1 MDAGETAYRQLVEG
15 VTDHALFRLDTE
27 GCISMWP
34 AAARQLYGHEAAD
47 VVGRGVDV
55 LFAEEHEESPPV
67 EDLLAEARTESVEAD
82 GWQQRADGSVFWGSC
97 TLSPLSDEGF
107 DGYAV
112 VVQDTTARKQ
122 YERMLE
128 RRNDRLKEFTDILSH
143 DLRTPLSIIDG
154 HMTMFRETGDETHL
168 ATVEETT
175 SRMERLVE
183 DLLRVA
189 RQGQVVDSP
198 EPTDV
203 GDVLDVAR
211 EGAAPEPATLRY
223 EPVRTVM
230 ADRDRLVQMFTNL
243 LRNSVDHGGDDVTIR
258 VGPCQNGFYVEDDG
272 PGIPED
278 SRDEVFDHGY
288 TTRADGEGYGLS
300 VVRSI
305 VGAHGWDIAVV
316 AAERAGARF
325 EIAGIEFVEDG

>member
-1 MDAGETAYRQLVEG
+1 VSEDDEPYRQLVESAG
-15 VTDHALFRLDTE
+15 DHALFGLDAA
-27 GCISMWP
+27 GDISTWP
-34 AAARQLYGHEAAD
+34 ATARQLYGYETAD
-47 VVGRGVDV
+47 VTGREVDV
-55 LFAEEHEESPPV
+55 LFAEERDESPPV
-67 EDLLAEARTESVEAD
+67 EDLLAEARTEPVEAD

-97 TLSPLSDEGF
+97 TISPLSDEEL
-107 DGYAV
+107 DGHAV
-112 VVQDTTARKQ
+112 VVRDTTTRKQ
-122 YERMLE
+122 HERMLE
-128 RRNDRLKEFTDILSH
+128 RQNDRLKEFTEILSH

-211 EGAAPEPATLRY
+211 EGAVPEPATLRY

-230 ADRDRLVQMFTNL
+230 ADRNRLVQMFTNL